1 MKAVYIKSHGGPEV
15 LVVGDRPEPLVQ
27 STNVKIR
34 VKACA
39 LNRLDIYTRKGNRG
53 LKRSFSKPLILGGDA
68 SGDVVEIGDKVSRL
82 NVGDRVLINPLINC
96 RECDYCHEGQDDL
109 CPRYK
114 FLGTQIDGS
123 YAGYICVP
131 AENVYPIADNISYE
145 AAAAVPTTFLPVW
158 NILIRKGKLKPWET
172 VLILSASSGVG
183 SAAILVARKVVGAKV
198 IVSTSSPD
206 KVEKALSLGAN
217 EAINYNEEDIS
228 DKVHDI
234 TKGLGVDMVVDHVG
248 TQFFS
253 KALGSLKRGGRY
265 GVCGVTSGYKADLH
279 MGNLFQKNLH
289 IFGAFMGSK
298 KDMSQ
303 IVAMVNQGTIN
314 PLIDR
319 VFRLE
324 QAAEAHLLMESQ
336 NFFGKIVLRV

>member
-15 LVVGDRPEPLVQ
+15 LTFGDRPEPLVQ
-27 STNVKIR
+27 STNVKIK

-39 LNRLDIYTRKGNRG
+39 LNRLDIYTREGNRG

-68 SGDVVEIGDKVSRL
+68 SGDVVDIGDKVSRL
-82 NVGDRVLINPLINC
+82 KVGDRVLINPLISC
-96 RECDYCHEGQDDL
+96 RECEYCQEGQDDL

-123 YAGYICVP
+123 YAEYICVP
-131 AENVYPIADNISYE
+131 AENVYPISSNISYE

-158 NILIRKGKLKPWET
+158 NILIRKGQLKPWET

-198 IVSTSSPD
+198 IAATSSPD
-206 KVEKALSLGAN
+206 KVEKALDLCAN
-217 EAINYNEEDIS
+217 ETINYNQEDIS
-228 DKVHDI
+228 DKVRAI
-234 TKGLGVDMVVDHVG
+234 TGGRGVDMVLDHVG
-248 TQFFS
+248 AQFFS
-253 KALGSLKRGGRY
+253 KAFGSLKRGGRY

-279 MGNLFQKNLH
+279 MGNLFQHNLH
-289 IFGAFMGSK
+289 IFGAFMGNK

-303 IVAMVNQGTIN
+303 IVAMVNHGAIN

-324 QAAEAHLLMESQ
+324 QAADAHRLMESQ